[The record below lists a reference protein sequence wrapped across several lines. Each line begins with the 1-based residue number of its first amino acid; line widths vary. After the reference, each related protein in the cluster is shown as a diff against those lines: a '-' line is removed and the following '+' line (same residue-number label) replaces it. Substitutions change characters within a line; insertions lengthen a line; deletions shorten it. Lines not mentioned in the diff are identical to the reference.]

1 MAKSKNILPIFP
13 IPEIV
18 MFPEMNLPI
27 HIFEER
33 YKNLISDCLKAN
45 KKFGIVL
52 AKENDIYAKVGT
64 IVEIVDV
71 ENLEEGMMNVFTE
84 GKERF
89 EILNFIAEEPYHVA
103 EIKSYEDTDTEVD
116 NELKSSLKRIKQ
128 LASKAL
134 KIFDLISEEEHSKK
148 IKLPGKPDELLFLIA
163 TNLTCSYD
171 EKQIILETR
180 SIRDRAKKIT
190 PLLDEELKK
199 LEILLENKN
208 TKKDV
213 EKNGKLKIH

>member
-1 MAKSKNILPIFP
+1 MAKNKNILPIFP

-18 MFPEMNLPI
+18 MFPEMNLPL

-33 YKNLISDCLKAN
+33 SKQLISDCLKAN

-52 AKENDIYAKVGT
+52 EKENNLYAKIGT
-64 IVEIVDV
+64 VVKIIDV
-71 ENLEEGMMNVFTE
+71 ENLEEGMMNIFTE
-84 GKERF
+84 GRERF
-89 EILNFIAEEPYHVA
+89 EIINFITEEPYHVA

-116 NELKSSLKRIKQ
+116 NELKSSLKQIKQ

-134 KIFDLISEEEHSKK
+134 KTFDLISEEEHSRK

-163 TNLTCSYD
+163 TNLTCSHD
-171 EKQIILETR
+171 EKQVILETR
-180 SIRDRAKKIT
+180 SIRDRAEKIM